1 MKFSIKDFFS
11 KCDQI
16 RRKLRIW
23 SHLLKKSLMENFI
36 FCTKSSKPSM
46 YCVLIIVVMFKPT
59 HSVQSIRIP
68 SLSGPY
74 FPTFRQNTEIHSE
87 IFSGNHRIRCEC
99 RSRKSQNRRDTFHTM
114 RVVHYNSMPKLN
126 LIMHVEN
133 VEYIFVQKDCP
144 LVTYLRLFAKQK
156 TR

>member
-1 MKFSIKDFFS
+1 
-11 KCDQI
+11 
-16 RRKLRIW
+16 
-23 SHLLKKSLMENFI
+23 MENFI

-87 IFSGNHRIRCEC
+87 IWKSGNDLEIIVFGA
-99 RSRKSQNRRDTFHTM
+99 N
-114 RVVHYNSMPKLN
+114 VG
-126 LIMHVEN
+126 VEN
-133 VEYIFVQKDCP
+133 LKIEETPFTQ
-144 LVTYLRLFAKQK
+144 
-156 TR
+156 